1 MNSRNRMGVLA
12 LVGALSVPV
21 VVAAVAWACSPSGY
35 GTPESPPPPPTST
48 VQPTPS
54 TTSAPQA
61 VAQPPASPVQ
71 VQVNTPGTATNTTG
85 SVIRAP
91 KKVGSDPARTVAPGR
106 SVNTGA
112 ANLTA
117 RLNGATAGVVKQGSQ
132 KVFASSAPPR
142 RAAARSEKSAAR
154 TPARKAAPAISER
167 TATSDLWSAVT
178 GSNPSLASAASS
190 ADTGGG
196 LSGLALAGIAMLGL
210 TLAAIAGGALV
221 SVGSRRRTGARTPR

>member
-1 MNSRNRMGVLA
+1 MNSRNRTGVLT

-35 GTPESPPPPPTST
+35 GTPESPPAPPTST

-54 TTSAPQA
+54 TTSAPQP
-61 VAQPPASPVQ
+61 VAQAPATPVQ
-71 VQVNTPGTATNTTG
+71 IEVSTPGSDTNTTG
-85 SVIRAP
+85 SVIRSAP
-91 KKVGSDPARTVAPGR
+91 KQGSNPARTVAPR
-106 SVNTGA
+106 PNVNSGA
-112 ANLTA
+112 ADLTA

-132 KVFASSAPPR
+132 RVFASSASPR
-142 RAAARSEKSAAR
+142 KSAARSEKSAAR
-154 TPARKAAPAISER
+154 RPAGSAAPAASER

-221 SVGSRRRTGARTPR
+221 SAGSRRRAGARTPR